1 MDWRSGTDGECSGDR
16 NRNAA
21 VFGSSN
27 NRKIKAD
34 VEANLDAIAQ
44 AMIDTNSRGKSCRTE
59 VQRHIGN
66 YGEDN
71 LIAPL

>member
-1 MDWRSGTDGECSGDR
+1 MESRSGTDGECSGDR

-44 AMIDTNSRGKSCRTE
+44 AMIDTNSRGESYRTE
-59 VQRHIGN
+59 VRRHIGG

-71 LIAPL
+71 FTAPL